1 MTLILPILLGLIAG
15 QYIKL
20 TVDPKAIEML
30 RRAWAWLKDLDI
42 LGAIEQLRMGPLETK
57 VARAF
62 QQLETEVEQAKQA
75 EQAKGKPAAIKANAK
90 EAQADG

>member
-30 RRAWAWLKDLDI
+30 KRTWAWLKDLDI
-42 LGAIEQLRMGPLETK
+42 LGAIEQLRMGPLESK
-57 VARAF
+57 LDKAF
-62 QQLETEVEQAKQA
+62 QQLGTEVEQAKQA
-75 EQAKGKPAAIKANAK
+75 EQVKGKPATSNAGGK
-90 EAQADG
+90 